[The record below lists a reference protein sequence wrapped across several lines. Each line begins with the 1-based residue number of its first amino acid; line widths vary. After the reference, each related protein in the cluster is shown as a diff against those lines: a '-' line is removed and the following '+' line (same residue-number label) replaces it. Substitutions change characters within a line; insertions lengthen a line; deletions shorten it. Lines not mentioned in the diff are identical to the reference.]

1 MQQAQQLLKGAYDL
15 HIHLGPSVIP
25 RSIDMFDALAEAD
38 SVGMAGLVAKDHQLP
53 TTAAAI
59 LANTHHEGVNG
70 CELFSSIVLNNFV
83 GGLNP
88 MAVEAEIR
96 LGAKVVWL
104 PTIHAANH
112 IAYYGGTEWNHLK
125 ASAPLPRVSAGITA
139 CDSGGE
145 LLPAMRR
152 IIEIVAEHG
161 VCLAT
166 GHLHPA
172 EATLICR
179 AAVNAGVKRVVLTHP
194 DFETQAIPLA
204 TQIELAALGVMIE
217 KTAIPVTLG
226 HVTIADVAESINAIG
241 AERCLI
247 ATDFGQCDNP
257 AVPIGLLAFM
267 EVLHEND
274 VSLESLGRMV
284 KNNARYMLGL

>member
-1 MQQAQQLLKGAYDL
+1 MITAPLLEGAFDL
-15 HIHLGPSVIP
+15 HVHSAPSHFP
-25 RSIDMFDALAEAD
+25 RRFDDWELAESLLAE
-38 SVGMAGLVAKDHQLP
+38 GMGGAVVKFHAGG
-53 TTAAAI
+53 TAARAS
-59 LANTHHEGVNG
+59 LVNKRLG
-70 CELFSSIVLNNFV
+70 RDVLFGSITLNNFV